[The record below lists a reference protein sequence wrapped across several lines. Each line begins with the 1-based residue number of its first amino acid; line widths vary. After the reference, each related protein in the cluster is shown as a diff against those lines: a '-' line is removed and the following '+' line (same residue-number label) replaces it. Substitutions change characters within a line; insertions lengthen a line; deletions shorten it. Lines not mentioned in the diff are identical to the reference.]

1 MCRGKKASGEAA
13 LFGGKAGRLKQA
25 LKRVQ
30 SHSGSLV
37 SLLDIRLC
45 SSYRLLISG
54 LMRLSPR
61 MILLYLSWANSMA

>member
-1 MCRGKKASGEAA
+1 MCLSKKASGEAA
-13 LFGGKAGRLKQA
+13 LFGGKAGRLKQP

-37 SLLDIRLC
+37 SLLDIQLC

-61 MILLYLSWANSMA
+61 MFLLYLSWANSMA